1 MSITK
6 PVTRSAAIAA
16 LLVALLALSTDA
28 ALAAPG
34 GLDPGFGQAGRAAI
48 VSAGSEYATAVAA
61 QPDGKIVVAGGDVV
75 YRLNGNGSLDPS
87 FHDNGRLAIASD
99 GGESAHALAL
109 QPDGKILVAGD
120 MFANNDSDVVVHR
133 LNPNGSLDPTFG
145 QDGARRIVSGA
156 REIPRGLTLLPDG
169 RIVVVGSSVVDTH
182 FEAVVFR
189 LNANGSDD
197 STFNGNGRLS
207 IDSGAVANAVAAMP
221 DGRIVVAGVGA
232 GPNGRSD
239 AIIHRLTRTGS
250 LDPTFNGN
258 GTLAIDAGGF
268 EEADALALQPDGKIV
283 VAGATTVNAAALVYR
298 VNPNGSLD
306 PGFDGDGA
314 VRLDEAADAFA
325 YGLALQRDGKIVV
338 AGSTT
343 VNDNGDAVVHRLN
356 ANGSADA
363 GFGQAGTVGI
373 DGGGNEYAYAV
384 ALQADGKIVVAGE
397 TSLGQDAV
405 VYRLQGG
412 DSVPLSVGPAAS
424 AGLAASASRPQAPVL
439 GGLRIT
445 PSTFRAAASGPSAL
459 PAQRHGGAL
468 VSFTL
473 DRAAS
478 VRVTIERADSG
489 RRVGR
494 RCVKSARANRGKGH
508 CTRYVRLAGGF
519 TRDGDAG
526 ANRFRFTG
534 RLNARRLQV
543 ARYRALLSAV
553 DAAGNRSNRAQASFT
568 VLRTGAATSPLART
582 ARVSRPAASAS
593 GQVRG

>member
-16 LLVALLALSTDA
+16 LLVSLLGLSADA

-34 GLDPGFGQAGRAAI
+34 GLDPSFGQAGRAAI
-48 VSAGSEYATAVAA
+48 VSGASEYANAVAV
-61 QPDGKIVVAGGDVV
+61 QPDGRIVVAGGDVV
-75 YRLNGNGSLDPS
+75 YRLNGDGSLDPT
-87 FHDNGRLAIASD
+87 FNDNGRLGIPSD

-120 MFANNDSDVVVHR
+120 TFANLDTDVVVHR
-133 LNPNGSLDPTFG
+133 LNPNGSFDSTFG
-145 QDGARRIVSGA
+145 QGGARRIVSSA
-156 REIPRGLTLLPDG
+156 REAPRALALAPDG
-169 RIVVVGSSVVDTH
+169 KILVAGASVVDANVD
-182 FEAVVFR
+182 AVVYR
-189 LNANGSDD
+189 LSSNGSDD

-207 IDSGAVANAVAAMP
+207 IESGAVANAVAAMS
-221 DGRIVVAGVGA
+221 DGRIVVAGVGGGA
-232 GPNGRSD
+232 NGRSD
-239 AIIHRLTRTGS
+239 AIVYRLTPTGS
-250 LDPTFNGN
+250 FDPTFNGN
-258 GTLAIDAGGF
+258 GRLAIDGGGF
-268 EEADALALQPDGKIV
+268 EKADALALQPDGRIV
-283 VAGATTVNAAALVYR
+283 VAGATTVNAAAVVYR
-298 VNPNGSLD
+298 VNRNGSLD

-314 VRLDEAADAFA
+314 VRLDEAGDAFA
-325 YGLALQRDGKIVV
+325 YGLALQPDGKIVV

-356 ANGSADA
+356 ANGSMDA
-363 GFGQAGTVGI
+363 GFGEAGKVDI
-373 DGGGNEYAYAV
+373 DGGGNEYAYAL

-397 TSLGQDAV
+397 TSLGNDAV

-412 DSVPLSVGPAAS
+412 DRASLTPASVGPAAS
-424 AGLAASASRPQAPVL
+424 AGRAASSSRPQAPVL
-439 GGLRIT
+439 AGLRIT

-459 PAQRHGGAL
+459 PAQGRGGAL

-489 RRVGR
+489 RRVGG
-494 RCVKSARANRGKGH
+494 RCVKPARANRGKGH
-508 CTRYVRLAGGF
+508 CTRYVTLAGGF

-534 RLNARRLQV
+534 RLNARRLRF

-568 VLRTGAATSPLART
+568 VLKTQPHG
-582 ARVSRPAASAS
+582 
-593 GQVRG
+593 RGV

>member
-16 LLVALLALSTDA
+16 LLVGRLALSADA

-34 GLDPGFGQAGRAAI
+34 GLDPGFGQAGRVAI
-48 VSAGSEYATAVAA
+48 VSAGSEVATAVAV
-61 QPDGKIVVAGGDVV
+61 QPDGKTIVAGGDVV
-75 YRLNGNGSLDPS
+75 YRLNEDGSLDPT
-87 FHDNGRLAIASD
+87 FNDNGRLGIPSD
-99 GGESAHALAL
+99 GGASAQALAL
-109 QPDGKILVAGD
+109 QPDGKILVAGSA
-120 MFANNDSDVVVHR
+120 FANLDIDVVVHR
-133 LNPNGSLDPTFG
+133 LKPNGSLDPTFG
-145 QDGARRIVSGA
+145 TDGARRIVSSA
-156 REIPRGLTLLPDG
+156 REDARALALAPDG
-169 RIVVVGSSVVDTH
+169 KLLVAGSSVVDTH
-182 FEAVVFR
+182 VEAVVYR
-189 LNANGSDD
+189 LNASGSDD

-221 DGRIVVAGVGA
+221 DGRIVVAGAGGA
-232 GPNGRSD
+232 AGAKSD
-239 AIIHRLTRTGS
+239 AIIYRLTPTGS

-258 GTLAIDAGGF
+258 GRLAIDGGGF
-268 EEADALALQPDGKIV
+268 EEADALALQPDGRIV
-283 VAGATTVNAAALVYR
+283 VAGATSVNAAAVVYR

-314 VRLDEAADAFA
+314 VRLDEAGDAFA
-325 YGLALQRDGKIVV
+325 YGLALQPNGKIVV

-397 TSLGQDAV
+397 TSRGNDAV
-405 VYRLQGG
+405 VYRLQG
-412 DSVPLSVGPAAS
+412 DDRVSLAPASVGPAAS
-424 AGLAASASRPQAPVL
+424 SSRPRAPVL
-439 GGLRIT
+439 AGLRIT

-473 DRAAS
+473 DRAAR
-478 VRVTIERADSG
+478 VRVTIERAATG
-489 RRVGR
+489 RRVGG
-494 RCVKSARANRGKGH
+494 RCVKAARANRGKGR

-534 RLNARRLQV
+534 RLNARRLRF

-553 DAAGNRSNRAQASFT
+553 DATGSRSNRAQASFT
-568 VLRTGAATSPLART
+568 VLRPK
-582 ARVSRPAASAS
+582 P
-593 GQVRG
+593 RGRGV